1 MLNSSV
7 LATHQPR
14 VSTMT
19 NHSMPQLFSENV
31 RRLRMEAGLTQEALA
46 ARCTKYKKQ
55 IAKIEA
61 GSAEVNLSMIYVLA
75 QALNVAPGTLLKQS
89 PPPLPRDH

>member
-1 MLNSSV
+1 VLNPSV
-7 LATHQPR
+7 LATHQTR
-14 VSTMT
+14 VFTMT
-19 NHSMPQLFSENV
+19 NDSMPKLFSENV

-46 ARCTKYKKQ
+46 GRCTKYKKQ

-75 QALNVAPGTLLKQS
+75 QALNVAPGTLLKES
-89 PPPLPRDH
+89 LAPLPRDH